1 MEHLEFVNQLNKIG
15 VSLRGTTIEG
25 TEKHYEIVRPF
36 SGQKDYIIK
45 DGFNLRWKERN
56 VFGDDPLKEIIRM
69 AIDMDTWK
77 HSLHNKIEPENYNKF
92 RDIIQGKII
101 DRAKEIELLF
111 DVYFQLQHE
120 LSTKECGGVV

>member
-1 MEHLEFVNQLNKIG
+1 MDHLEFVNQLDKIG

-25 TEKHYEIVRPF
+25 TAKRYEIVRPF
-36 SGQKDYIIK
+36 SGNKEYIIK
-45 DGFNLRWKERN
+45 DGFDLRWEQRN
-56 VFGDDPLKEIIRM
+56 IFGDDPLKELIKI

-77 HSLHNKIEPENYNKF
+77 HSWHNKIEPENYDKF
-92 RDIIQGKII
+92 REIIQGKIVE
-101 DRAKEIELLF
+101 RAKEIELLF